1 MGSNKDIY
9 RHLCETEG
17 EKIPLFLQYW
27 WMETVCVGKEWDVAI
42 AYAKDGTVS
51 GAMPYL
57 IGSKYGL
64 RFVVQPQLTQYNGPW
79 YNYPDGLDMRK
90 RIQFQYD
97 VDAQL
102 IAHLK
107 GLRLAFFSQNF
118 APSVTNW
125 LPYHWAGFSQT
136 TRYSY
141 RYEDISDTESLLEL
155 MSPKNRRY
163 KIETMMPSVE
173 VEDIESDELAA
184 MHRDFLNH
192 QDKRSLFSKEF
203 LKRVC
208 DTSVKRGNGA
218 VIALREKTTGN
229 RIGAAFAVYDSN
241 CAYALVTAY
250 DKAGDAA
257 AVNTCLFWA
266 LMKTLSGRTKAFDF
280 EGSMDKG
287 IEYFFRSF
295 GATPIAYHHVWKVNN
310 PLLKPFLERRG
321 I

>member
-1 MGSNKDIY
+1 
-9 RHLCETEG
+9 
-17 EKIPLFLQYW
+17 
-27 WMETVCVGKEWDVAI
+27 METVCVGKEWDVAI

-64 RFVVQPQLTQYNGPW
+64 RYIVQPQLTQYNGPR

-107 GLRLAFFSQNF
+107 GLKLAFFSQNF
-118 APSVTNW
+118 APSVKNW
-125 LPYHWAGFSQT
+125 LPYHWAGFRQT

-163 KIETMMPSVE
+163 KIETMMPLVE
-173 VEDIESDELAA
+173 VEDIESDELVA

-192 QDKRSLFSKEF
+192 QDKCSLFSKEF

-208 DTSVKRGNGA
+208 DTSVKRGNGT
-218 VIALREKTTGN
+218 VTALREKTTGN

-250 DKAGDAA
+250 GKAGDAA

-266 LMKTLSGRTKAFDF
+266 LMKTLSGRTRAFDF